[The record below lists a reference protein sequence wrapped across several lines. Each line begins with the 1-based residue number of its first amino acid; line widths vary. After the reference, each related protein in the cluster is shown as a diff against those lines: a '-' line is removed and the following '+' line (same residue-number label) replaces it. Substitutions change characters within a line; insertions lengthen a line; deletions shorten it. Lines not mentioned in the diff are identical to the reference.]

1 MDKGR
6 KAFRLINSVLVE
18 RSVGEVLPIVQENRD
33 SILQVKD
40 SIEGGLN
47 KLVAEIKEFS
57 AKYNSAFCRDDGA
70 PCSGISHAL
79 APHPSPT
86 AVRVLKPGEA
96 EALREK
102 AAKEGAARK

>member
-6 KAFRLINSVLVE
+6 KAFQLINSVLVE
-18 RSVGEVLPIVQENRD
+18 RTVGEVLPIVQENRD

-57 AKYNSAFCRDDGA
+57 AKYNSAFARTTARARSPPAGTPHARTPPPTRSPRAQARRGRGA
-70 PCSGISHAL
+70 
-79 APHPSPT
+79 
-86 AVRVLKPGEA
+86 
-96 EALREK
+96 
-102 AAKEGAARK
+102 